1 MWWIHLRFL
10 DATGLQFGENCRL
23 LSLTVHSLSQSTTF
37 HPPSVS
43 YLISARYLSSK
54 LSSMTTG
61 TFYASTKQ
69 QLKNILIP
77 SIAFTIQLKYDW

>member
-1 MWWIHLRFL
+1 
-10 DATGLQFGENCRL
+10 
-23 LSLTVHSLSQSTTF
+23 
-37 HPPSVS
+37 
-43 YLISARYLSSK
+43 
-54 LSSMTTG
+54 MTTG